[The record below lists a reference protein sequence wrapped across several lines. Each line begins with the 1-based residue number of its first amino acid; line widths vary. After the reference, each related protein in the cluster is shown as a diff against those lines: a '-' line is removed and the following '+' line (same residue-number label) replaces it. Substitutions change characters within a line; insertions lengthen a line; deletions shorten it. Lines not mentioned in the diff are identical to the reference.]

1 MMVSPKQKLRPQR
14 KLAEQEKAERRKRRE
29 AQRAA
34 DKNMP
39 INPDR
44 FYTISEVAKFRFFG
58 CGPTALNEKI
68 KSGEL
73 PPPIRS
79 FKSSRQAGWYGRT
92 IQEIQKK
99 IEEDGSAL
107 YQDTKQQWGAPLHS
121 KKEIAA
127 VAAVA
132 RKKAKRHVPA

>member
-1 MMVSPKQKLRPQR
+1 MALKKKRPQR
-14 KLAEQEKAERRKRRE
+14 KKLTEREKAERRKRRE
-29 AQRAA
+29 AQGAA
-34 DKNMP
+34 DKNTP

-44 FYTISEVAKFRFFG
+44 FYTISEVAKSRFFG
-58 CGPTALNEKI
+58 CGLTALNEKI
-68 KSGEL
+68 KRGEL

-79 FKSSRQAGWYGRT
+79 FRSSRQAGWYGRT

-107 YQDTKQQWGAPLHS
+107 YQDTKQQWGASLHS

>member
-1 MMVSPKQKLRPQR
+1 MALKKRRQR
-14 KLAEQEKAERRKRRE
+14 KKLTDQEKAERRKRRE
-29 AQRAA
+29 AQCSA

-58 CGPTALNEKI
+58 CGLTAVNEKI
-68 KSGEL
+68 KRGEL
-73 PPPIRS
+73 PPPRRS
-79 FKSSRQAGWYGRT
+79 FRSSRQAVWKGQT

-99 IEEDGSAL
+99 IEEDGAAL

-121 KKEIAA
+121 KKEIVA
-127 VAAVA
+127 VAAAAIA
-132 RKKAKRHVPA
+132 RKKAKRHGPA